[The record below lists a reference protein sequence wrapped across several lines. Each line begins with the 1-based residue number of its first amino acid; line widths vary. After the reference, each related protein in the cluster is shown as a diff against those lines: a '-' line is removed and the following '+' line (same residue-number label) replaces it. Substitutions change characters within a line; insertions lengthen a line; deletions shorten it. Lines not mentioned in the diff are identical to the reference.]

1 VFRVSFPVFAGKRRL
16 ENMCDTNGDAE
27 DAGFRLSPITP
38 YDWWPPLEPHHE
50 NYHRF
55 FDIDPYRGQ
64 AFIDWLEERVPIQP
78 DHTRSTFVRQGIVA
92 VSSSLG
98 NSRTTFVFSD
108 GILELFRKFVNET
121 DEHDGLVFKRWQVP
135 AGYVRDLLN
144 KSEVQLEN
152 MQADHQFFD
161 AVFGEGF
168 F

>member
-1 VFRVSFPVFAGKRRL
+1 
-16 ENMCDTNGDAE
+16 
-27 DAGFRLSPITP
+27 
-38 YDWWPPLEPHHE
+38 
-50 NYHRF
+50 
-55 FDIDPYRGQ
+55 
-64 AFIDWLEERVPIQP
+64 
-78 DHTRSTFVRQGIVA
+78 
-92 VSSSLG
+92 
-98 NSRTTFVFSD
+98 VFSD

-135 AGYVRDLLN
+135 ASYVRDLLN